1 MLGELSCQ
9 DFAMDME
16 NQLRQILDPFDKRCS
31 GHLSSWPM
39 FRRAQR
45 YGGIS
50 GILGRSDELQNLS
63 LYHPARW
70 LVAQSPESTVRIIL
84 LERNKI
90 RQKAKP
96 VSRDKFQRT
105 LPSPLVA
112 RYSKEGPVAIKRRS
126 YRSISK
132 RHIQPAIGEILSNFN
147 PEARSFG

>member
-16 NQLRQILDPFDKRCS
+16 NQLRQNLDPFDKA
-31 GHLSSWPM
+31 LP
-39 FRRAQR
+39 RASEFVADVQEGSR

-70 LVAQSPESTVRIIL
+70 LVAQGPESTVRIIL

-112 RYSKEGPVAIKRRS
+112 RYSKEGPVAVKRRS